1 MNGTQED
8 CQIEIRVV
16 FEKLNLLK
24 ETSQRQLSDIIDLHS
39 GSLIKGINDLFQKVS
54 DLQNELLGVK
64 VERNALL
71 QTVDK
76 LSSEIRQLNTPMPIT
91 SVSSLPIHKE
101 QTTHA
106 QTQDTQDKI
115 SDAPNLA
122 EESVGAGL
130 DIDMGTVDNE
140 DKSDTDMP
148 NSNNGLPCN
157 DDPLIATK
165 HIVNEGISNIS
176 VEDKKVHAEC
186 SPCELS
192 FSSNQELQSHLE
204 NVHDI
209 FYEGQISVEK
219 KIKSGEDLQK
229 KIEVLEEGN
238 CLTTDGKSEQ
248 ENLPTE
254 TGSSQPINCWGY
266 EKPPLTVPGLI
277 TLVLDD
283 LPNCQGT
290 LQEIYSHITKHFPYY
305 ANSYNKAWKKSI
317 TQALSCRREFIRTTG
332 YRKKG
337 GPYGFS
343 HGGLWTVAPGANKAA
358 LMKIKGQ
365 YNSFGIQLN
374 LLENKSVE

>member
-1 MNGTQED
+1 MTQD
-8 CQIEIRVV
+8 NCQIEVRVV
-16 FEKLNLLK
+16 FEKLNLLR
-24 ETSQRQLSDIIDLHS
+24 ETSQKQLSDIIESHS
-39 GSLIKGINDLFQKVS
+39 GSLIKGISDLFHKVS

-76 LSSEIRQLNTPMPIT
+76 LNREIGQLNTTLTLAP
-91 SVSSLPIHKE
+91 SLPI
-101 QTTHA
+101 QGGLTT

-130 DIDMGTVDNE
+130 DIDMDTVDNE

-165 HIVNEGISNIS
+165 HIVNEGVSNIS

-254 TGSSQPINCWGY
+254 TGTSQPINCWGY

-305 ANSYNKAWKKSI
+305 ANSHNKAWKKSI

>member
-1 MNGTQED
+1 MTQD
-8 CQIEIRVV
+8 NCQIEVRVV
-16 FEKLNLLK
+16 FEKLNLLR
-24 ETSQRQLSDIIDLHS
+24 ETSQKQLSDIIESHS
-39 GSLIKGINDLFQKVS
+39 GSLIKGISDLFHKVS

-76 LSSEIRQLNTPMPIT
+76 LNREIGQLNTTLTLAP
-91 SVSSLPIHKE
+91 SLPIHGGL
-101 QTTHA
+101 TT
-106 QTQDTQDKI
+106 QTQETQDKI
-115 SDAPNLA
+115 SEAPNLA

-130 DIDMGTVDNE
+130 DIDMDTVDNE

-148 NSNNGLPCN
+148 NSTDGSPCN
-157 DDPLIATK
+157 DDSLIAPK
-165 HIVNEGISNIS
+165 HHNLNEGISNIS

-219 KIKSGEDLQK
+219 KIKSGEDLKK

-254 TGSSQPINCWGY
+254 TGTSQPINCWGY